1 VRQQIYLRRG
11 PYIDFVA
18 HLGQDSLFLKK
29 DDELCLLNTTKY
41 QIKAKNALG
50 VPHGARAVFAVEGTI
65 FVSMKDKKLLI
76 FDSLTLKIKDIK
88 S

>member
-1 VRQQIYLRRG
+1 MRQQIYLRRG
-11 PYIDFVA
+11 PYIDLVA
-18 HLGQDSLFLKK
+18 LLGQDLFLKK

-50 VPHGARAVFAVEGTI
+50 VPHGARAIFAVEGTV
-65 FVSMKDKKLLI
+65 FVSMKDKKLII
-76 FDSLTLKIKDIK
+76 FDSQTLKIKDIK